1 MYKYT
6 FKLVF
11 PIFNPIYITILSSK
25 HSKNRYTVGKL
36 IFLVT
41 QSSFQLDTYFI
52 FQSWRLVNQ
61 LKVYCNHHVLTARE
75 IDTPSYTTLM
85 IKNSITITF
94 PLNKLYTSL
103 WAKFAV
109 DGFTGYRN
117 PHQGKAGQTWSGY
130 KVLTQ
135 FGYNIIFTPNGRS
148 TNHFKNASE
157 LMGLIKAHL
166 PLNSSHPGI
175 TLL

>member
-1 MYKYT
+1 MY
-6 FKLVF
+6 FV
-11 PIFNPIYITILSSK
+11 
-25 HSKNRYTVGKL
+25 
-36 IFLVT
+36 
-41 QSSFQLDTYFI
+41 
-52 FQSWRLVNQ
+52 FQSLVNQ

-85 IKNSITITF
+85 MKNSITITF

>member
-1 MYKYT
+1 MV
-6 FKLVF
+6 LS
-11 PIFNPIYITILSSK
+11 IFNPIYITILSSK

-41 QSSFQLDTYFI
+41 QSSYQLETYFI

-85 IKNSITITF
+85 MKNSITITF

-117 PHQGKAGQTWSGY
+117 PHQGKAGHTWSGY
-130 KVLTQ
+130 KYLP
-135 FGYNIIFTPNGRS
+135 NLAIIFTPNGRS

>member
-1 MYKYT
+1 MV
-6 FKLVF
+6 L

-25 HSKNRYTVGKL
+25 QSKNRYTVGKL
-36 IFLVT
+36 IFLVNT
-41 QSSFQLDTYFI
+41 IILPVRNDFV

-61 LKVYCNHHVLTARE
+61 LKDYCNHHVLTARE
-75 IDTPSYTTLM
+75 IDTPSYTTLTM
-85 IKNSITITF
+85 KNSITITF
-94 PLNKLYTSL
+94 PQDKLYTSL

-130 KVLTQ
+130 KNLP
-135 FGYNIIFTPNGRS
+135 NLAIIFILNGRS

>member
-1 MYKYT
+1 MV
-6 FKLVF
+6 LS
-11 PIFNPIYITILSSK
+11 IFNPIYITILSSK

-41 QSSFQLDTYFI
+41 QSSYQLETYFI
-52 FQSWRLVNQ
+52 FQSLVNQ
-61 LKVYCNHHVLTARE
+61 LKDYCNHHVLTARE

-85 IKNSITITF
+85 MKNSITITF

-117 PHQGKAGQTWSGY
+117 PHQGKAGHTWSGY
-130 KVLTQ
+130 KYLP
-135 FGYNIIFTPNGRS
+135 NLAIIFTPNGRS
-148 TNHFKNASE
+148 TNYVKNASE

-166 PLNSSHPGI
+166 HLNSSHPGI